1 MSHDEAQ
8 SHPTGRSSHNPA
20 EYGVFSHHSSPT
32 ATPTHSPANSPRRQ
46 DNQSSLVSAV
56 ANMELHD
63 PRALSPLQKW
73 AVNASDSQFN
83 ALSGAVGGF
92 TSGIVTCPLD
102 VIKTKLQAQ
111 GGFVPVNKGRYVGH
125 HKVYSG
131 LIGTAKVIW
140 KEEGLRGMYRGL
152 GPIILGYLPTWAVW
166 FTVYNKSKVFIAEK
180 KLQKNQFI
188 INFWSS
194 IIAGASSTIVTNPIW
209 VIKTRLMSQSATGYN
224 RQLSSFPRSG
234 NTPTSR
240 PTIDSPWHYRS
251 TLDAARKMYSSEGVL
266 SFYSGLTPALLG
278 LTHVAVQFPAY
289 EFLRKKFTGQAMGEM
304 TGDDKQSH
312 WLGVLSA
319 SIMSK
324 IMASSATYPHEVIRT
339 RLQTQ
344 RRPTP
349 GSEYLQ
355 GLGVSESTPGSQSHV
370 PNNARSTRPQPKYRG
385 VVMTFRTILREE
397 GWRAFYAGMGVN
409 MMRAVPAATVTMM
422 TYEFVMKNLH
432 HAQAEGRQ
440 KKNIGETHI
449 REP

>member
-1 MSHDEAQ
+1 MD
-8 SHPTGRSSHNPA
+8 
-20 EYGVFSHHSSPT
+20 
-32 ATPTHSPANSPRRQ
+32 
-46 DNQSSLVSAV
+46 
-56 ANMELHD
+56 LHD
-63 PRALSPLQKW
+63 SQRLTPIQRW
-73 AVNASDSQFN
+73 AANASDTQFN

-92 TSGIVTCPLD
+92 TSGVVTCPLD

-111 GGFVPVNKGRYVGH
+111 GGFLPVTKGRHVGH
-125 HKVYSG
+125 HRVYSG
-131 LIGTAKVIW
+131 LIGTARVIW
-140 KEEGLRGMYRGL
+140 KDEGIRGMYRGL
-152 GPIILGYLPTWAVW
+152 GPIVLGYLPTWAVW
-166 FTVYNKSKVFIAEK
+166 FTVYNKSKKFMAEHDIR
-180 KLQKNQFI
+180 NQFV

-209 VIKTRLMSQSATGYN
+209 VIKTRLMSQSSSGYN
-224 RQLSSFPRSG
+224 RQMSVFPRSG

-240 PTIDSPWHYRS
+240 PAISSPWHYHS
-251 TLDAARKMYSSEGVL
+251 TIDAARKMYSSEGVL

-289 EFLRKKFTGQAMGEM
+289 EYLRKKFTGESMGEM
-304 TGDDKQSH
+304 GTANKEKR

-319 SIMSK
+319 SILSK

-349 GSEYLQ
+349 GIEYLQ
-355 GLGVSESTPGSQSHV
+355 GLGVSEPKGQNQGQASNVNKNSV
-370 PNNARSTRPQPKYRG
+370 AEPKYRG
-385 VVMTFRTILREE
+385 IVMTFRTILREE

-422 TYEFVMKNLH
+422 TYEYVMGKLH
-432 HAQAEGRQ
+432 LAQLEGKR
-440 KKNIGETHI
+440 KLANKSDELLM

>member
-8 SHPTGRSSHNPA
+8 RHPTGRSPHEPE
-20 EYGVFSHHSSPT
+20 EYGVFSHPSSPT
-32 ATPTHSPANSPRRQ
+32 DTSTGSSANPPPR
-46 DNQSSLVSAV
+46 NQGPLASAV
-56 ANMELHD
+56 AAMELQH
-63 PRALSPLQKW
+63 PRALTKLENW
-73 AVNASDSQFN
+73 AASASDSQLN
-83 ALSGAVGGF
+83 ALSGAIGGF
-92 TSGIVTCPLD
+92 TSGVVTCPLD

-111 GGFVPVNKGRYVGH
+111 GGFVAVNKGRYVGH
-125 HKVYSG
+125 RKAYSG
-131 LIGTAKVIW
+131 LVGTAKIIW
-140 KEEGLRGMYRGL
+140 REEGLRGMYRGL

-166 FTVYNKSKVFIAEK
+166 FTVYNKSKVFLAERK
-180 KLQKNQFI
+180 VYKNQFL

-194 IIAGASSTIVTNPIW
+194 IVAGASSTIVTNPIW

-224 RQLSSFPRSG
+224 RQMSMFPRSG

-240 PTIDSPWHYRS
+240 PTINSPWHYNS
-251 TLDAARKMYSSEGVL
+251 TLDAARKMYSSEGIL

-278 LTHVAVQFPAY
+278 LTHVAVQFPVY
-289 EFLRKKFTGQAMGEM
+289 EYLRMKFTGQAMGEM
-304 TGDDKQSH
+304 GDDKESK

-370 PNNARSTRPQPKYRG
+370 LNSERNTTSLEPKYRG
-385 VVMTFRTILREE
+385 VIMTFRTILREE

-422 TYEFVMKNLH
+422 TYEFVMKNLR
-432 HAQAEGRQ
+432 HAQLEGQRI
-440 KKNIGETHI
+440 KKLDETTV